1 MCEVQA
7 NMCNGQINYKRP
19 RAQWACALTAPQSV
33 HHGGP
38 SQWFVN
44 FEQA

>member
-19 RAQWACALTAPQSV
+19 RAQWACTLTAL
-33 HHGGP
+33 
-38 SQWFVN
+38 
-44 FEQA
+44 